1 MSFFPDAVDGC
12 EILHQLKTVVSPT
25 IYGGS
30 TIQGGAG
37 FLPSTVGTQSCCF
50 FSWILLKES
59 ECEAASIHWNKIW
72 YGSLGKMIGYGPVA
86 RRTYNA
92 SSF

>member
-50 FSWILLKES
+50 FFLDSVKRVRMLSGFDSLEQDMVWQFGQDDWLWPS
-59 ECEAASIHWNKIW
+59 
-72 YGSLGKMIGYGPVA
+72 GS
-86 RRTYNA
+86 
-92 SSF
+92 